1 MSRRTSSLSILTITP
16 FTRSP
21 SSKGLIV
28 ASMAAIQS
36 SIESPRSF
44 STITPP
50 AKVEPEVE
58 GAVRVIVPPLP
69 SGRVSSPEEA

>member
-1 MSRRTSSLSILTITP
+1 M
-16 FTRSP
+16 
-21 SSKGLIV
+21 V
-28 ASMAAIQS
+28 ASMAARRS

-44 STITPP
+44 STIIPP

-69 SGRVSSPEEA
+69 SGSVSSPLEA